1 LTQHQTSQPELS
13 DLDREALARIKS
25 VQPIADPLTH
35 LPDVPPSRIPRHIA
49 IIMDGNGRWARQRG
63 FPREFGHRN
72 GAATIR
78 TIMTECERIGVE
90 VLTLYSFSLENWRRP
105 DREVAELM
113 RLCCTY
119 CDGERES
126 MKRRNVRCRVIGR
139 RDGLPPEVLA
149 SINAMEET
157 TRECTGSK
165 LCLAINYGGRA
176 ELVDAC
182 RSLAARAARGE
193 IDPASIDESAI
204 ESSLGTS
211 GLPEPDMLVR
221 TGGELRISNFLLWQ
235 ISYAEIYVTDALWPD
250 FGVAELHA
258 AVREFARRRRR
269 FGGLDQDEP
278 ATDGGH
284 QPHA

>member
-1 LTQHQTSQPELS
+1 MTQHHAIQPELS
-13 DLDREALARIKS
+13 EADREALARIKS
-25 VQPIADPLTH
+25 VQPAADPLTL

-49 IIMDGNGRWARQRG
+49 IIMDGNGRWARRRG

-78 TIMTECERIGVE
+78 TILTECERIGVE

-113 RLCCTY
+113 RLCCAY
-119 CDGERES
+119 CDGEREA

-139 RDGLPPEVLA
+139 REGLPSEVLA
-149 SINAMEET
+149 SITALEDA
-157 TRECTGSK
+157 TRSCTGSK

-176 ELVDAC
+176 EIVDAC
-182 RSLAARAARGE
+182 RSLAARAVRGE
-193 IDPASIDESAI
+193 IEPSSIDEWSI
-204 ESSLGTS
+204 EGELGTA

-221 TGGELRISNFLLWQ
+221 TGGERRISNFLLWQ
-235 ISYAEIYVTDALWPD
+235 ISYAEIYVTDVLWPD

-278 ATDGGH
+278 PSDGGSS
-284 QPHA
+284 PHA